1 MQMNAPPPSAQGG
14 RNDRNRAYMAVWGCA
29 PTRIK
34 VHCSVERARPNPY
47 RLLV

>member
-1 MQMNAPPPSAQGG
+1 MQMNAPQKSEQGVKH
-14 RNDRNRAYMAVWGCA
+14 DRNRAYMAVWGCA

-34 VHCSVERARPNPY
+34 VHCSVERARQNPY